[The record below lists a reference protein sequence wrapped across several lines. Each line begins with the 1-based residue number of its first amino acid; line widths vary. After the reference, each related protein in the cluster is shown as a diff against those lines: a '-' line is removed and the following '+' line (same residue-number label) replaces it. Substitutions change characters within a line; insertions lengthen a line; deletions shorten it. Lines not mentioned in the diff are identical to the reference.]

1 MVKKIIAPFDLTW
14 LQDKNLQKLLSVL
27 KQDNEDARIVGGAVR
42 NALLNI
48 AITDIDIA
56 TTCTPE
62 IIIKFAVEAG
72 FKAIPTGIEH
82 GTITVVTSNKV
93 FEVTSLRQDVKTDG
107 RHADVVFTKNW
118 EDDANRRDFTMNA
131 LYLTAEGEIYD
142 YVNGLEDI
150 KTKHVKFIGDAS
162 QRIKEDYLR
171 ILRFFR
177 FYAYYG
183 LGAPDRDALL
193 SCTALKFNLE
203 KISAERIWTEL
214 KKILSAPNP
223 LRSMLWMRKT
233 EILNLII
240 PQSAKWG
247 IDLLPLLIKAE
258 EKFNWSIEESPL
270 LRLQAIIPK
279 KLESIV
285 SLGKKLK
292 LSNKEL
298 NRLANWTKVPLLND
312 NIQLNKLLFLYGRA
326 AVIDSTK
333 LTIAENI
340 SNSFMFNKLLYQ
352 AQELPMPIFKVSGK
366 DLLNLGMKPGKNL
379 GKILQKL
386 KLKWLES
393 NCTLTKKELLEL
405 FVTMK
410 QI

>member
-162 QRIKEDYLR
+162 Q
-171 ILRFFR
+171 
-177 FYAYYG
+177 
-183 LGAPDRDALL
+183 L
-193 SCTALKFNLE
+193 S
-203 KISAERIWTEL
+203 
-214 KKILSAPNP
+214 
-223 LRSMLWMRKT
+223 
-233 EILNLII
+233 LIHI
-240 PQSAKWG
+240 
-247 IDLLPLLIKAE
+247 
-258 EKFNWSIEESPL
+258 
-270 LRLQAIIPK
+270 
-279 KLESIV
+279 
-285 SLGKKLK
+285 
-292 LSNKEL
+292 
-298 NRLANWTKVPLLND
+298 
-312 NIQLNKLLFLYGRA
+312 
-326 AVIDSTK
+326 
-333 LTIAENI
+333 
-340 SNSFMFNKLLYQ
+340 
-352 AQELPMPIFKVSGK
+352 
-366 DLLNLGMKPGKNL
+366 
-379 GKILQKL
+379 
-386 KLKWLES
+386 
-393 NCTLTKKELLEL
+393 
-405 FVTMK
+405 
-410 QI
+410 